1 MSRRYLK
8 AEDFNVPPEQLE
20 NEIIAEVTRI
30 GAEAFEDYV
39 LNEASVEELRWLF
52 GWTDDHGRTPP

>member
-1 MSRRYLK
+1 MTHLK

-20 NEIIAEVTRI
+20 NESIAEATRI

-39 LNEASVEELRWLF
+39 INEASVEELRWLF
-52 GWTDDHGRTPP
+52 GWEKEKT